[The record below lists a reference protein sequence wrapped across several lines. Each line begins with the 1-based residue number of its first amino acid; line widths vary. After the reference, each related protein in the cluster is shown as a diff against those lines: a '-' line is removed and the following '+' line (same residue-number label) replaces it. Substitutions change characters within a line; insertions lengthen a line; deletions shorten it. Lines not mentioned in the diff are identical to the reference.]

1 VSDETFERA
10 MDIGVV
16 ITGGSAGLAT
26 VALLLAG
33 HWTDPLEV
41 AWCLLMAIALLYL
54 AIHSAWQLR

>member
-1 VSDETFERA
+1 MSDETFDRA
-10 MDIGVV
+10 MDVGVV
-16 ITGGSAGLAT
+16 VVGGIAGTAT
-26 VALLLAG
+26 VALLLVG